1 MNKGVATATG
11 ASLSY
16 GENWHAINWPQVYR
30 NVRRLQTRIVKGVKA
45 GRMRRVRALRNI
57 LTRSF
62 SGRALAIKRV
72 SSNQGKRTPGVDNVL
87 LNTPKKKAQALRDL
101 RSNGYQP
108 LPLKRTYLRKKDGT
122 PRPLGIPAMRDR
134 ARQALHLLPLDPVA
148 ETLADPNSYGFRK
161 ERSTADAMAQCFN
174 ALAKKR
180 SPQWVLEGDIKS
192 CFDGISHN
200 WLMAHIPM
208 DKGILRKWLKAG
220 YVEQHVLYPTDA
232 GTPQGGIVSPALAN
246 MTLNGLGL
254 ALGEK
259 FSVTERLKRNTQV
272 GLVLYADDFII
283 TGRTK
288 ELLTDEV
295 KPLVEDFLQERGLE
309 LSQTKTRITHIRD
322 GFDFLGQNIR
332 KYQGKLLIK
341 PSTRSVQA
349 LVAKVRAIVKGSLH
363 LSAGLLVQRL
373 NPIIKGWANYHQHVV
388 SKKTFGQVD
397 THIFHL
403 LWRWIKRKHPQK
415 SASWRRKK
423 YFPANGTRNWVF
435 TGAVVGQHEEPK
447 NVTLCLAADTPIK
460 RHLKIRSEANPYD
473 QEWEV
478 YFEERLGLQMVNT
491 TKGYRRLVHLWYGQ
505 EGSCAVCAQKITRQS
520 GWATGRL
527 VRRTSESNR
536 KANLVLL
543 HPACHRRVRPPT
555 VSSYRVP
562 QEGAFRRA

>member
-1 MNKGVATATG
+1 M
-11 ASLSY
+11 
-16 GENWHAINWPQVYR
+16 
-30 NVRRLQTRIVKGVKA
+30 RRLQTRIVKAVKA
-45 GRMRRVRALRNI
+45 GRKRKVRALRNI
-57 LTRSF
+57 LTHSF

-101 RSNGYQP
+101 RLNGYQP
-108 LPLKRTYLRKKDGT
+108 LPLKRAYLRKKDGT

-134 ARQALHLLPLDPVA
+134 ARQALHLLSLDPVA

-161 ERSTADAMAQCFN
+161 ERSTADAIAQCFN
-174 ALAKKR
+174 ALAKKG

-208 DKGILRKWLKAG
+208 EKGILSKWLKAG
-220 YVEQHVLYPTDA
+220 YVEQHVWYPTDA
-232 GTPQGGIVSPALAN
+232 GTPQGGIISPALAN
-246 MTLNGLGL
+246 MTLNGLGR

-259 FSVTERLKRNTQV
+259 LSVTERLKRNSQV

-288 ELLTDEV
+288 ELLANEV
-295 KPLVEDFLQERGLE
+295 KPLVESFLQERGLE

-349 LVAKVRAIVKGSLH
+349 LLAKVRAVIKGSLH

-373 NPIIKGWANYHQHVV
+373 NPIIKGWANHHQHVV
-388 SKKTFGQVD
+388 SKQTFGQVD
-397 THIFHL
+397 THLFRM
-403 LWRWIKRKHPQK
+403 LWRWIKRKHPKK
-415 SASWRRKK
+415 SATWKRKK
-423 YFPANGTRNWVF
+423 YFPAIGTRNWVF
-435 TGAVVGQHEEPK
+435 TGAVLGKHEERK
-447 NVTLCLAADTPIK
+447 SVTLCKAADTPIK
-460 RHLKIRSEANPYD
+460 RHLKIRGEANPYD
-473 QEWEV
+473 PQWDV
-478 YFEERLGLQMVNT
+478 YFEERLGLQMVDT
-491 TKGYRRLVHLWYGQ
+491 PQGYRRLVHLWFGQ

-520 GWATGRL
+520 GWATSRL
-527 VRRTSESNR
+527 VRRTSENNR

-555 VSSYRVP
+555 VSSHRVP
-562 QEGAFRRA
+562 QEGAFRKA

>member
-16 GENWHAINWPQVYR
+16 GVNWHAINWLQVYR
-30 NVRRLQTRIVKGVKA
+30 NVRRLQTRIVKAVKA
-45 GRMRRVRALRNI
+45 GRKRRVRALRNI

-101 RSNGYQP
+101 RSNGYLP
-108 LPLKRTYLRKKDGT
+108 LPLKRVYLRKKDGT
-122 PRPLGIPAMRDR
+122 PRPIGIPAMRDR
-134 ARQALHLLPLDPVA
+134 ARQAMHLLPLDPVA

-161 ERSTADAMAQCFN
+161 ERSTADAIAQCFN
-174 ALAKKR
+174 ALAKKG

-208 DKGILRKWLKAG
+208 EKGILRKWLKAG

-232 GTPQGGIVSPALAN
+232 GTPQGGIISPALAN
-246 MTLNGLGL
+246 MTLNGLGR

-288 ELLTDEV
+288 ELLADEV
-295 KPLVEDFLQERGLE
+295 KPLVESFLQERGLE

-349 LVAKVRAIVKGSLH
+349 LVAKVRAVVKGSLH

-373 NPIIKGWANYHQHVV
+373 NPIIKGWANHHQHVV

-397 THIFHL
+397 THIFRM
-403 LWRWIKRKHPQK
+403 LWRWIKRKHPKK
-415 SASWRRKK
+415 SATWKRKK
-423 YFPANGTRNWVF
+423 YFRANGARNWVF
-435 TGAVVGQHEEPK
+435 TGVVSGKTSEQKIVHLYE
-447 NVTLCLAADTPIK
+447 AQGTPIK
-460 RHLKIRSEANPYD
+460 RHLKIRGEANPYD
-473 QEWEV
+473 PQWEV

-491 TKGYRRLVHLWYGQ
+491 PQGYRRLVHLWFGQ

-520 GWATGRL
+520 GWATGCL
-527 VRRTSESNR
+527 VRRTSENNR

-543 HPACHRRVRPPT
+543 HPTCHRRVRPPT
-555 VSSYRVP
+555 VGSHRVP
-562 QEGAFRRA
+562 QGRGV

>member
-16 GENWHAINWPQVYR
+16 GANWHAINWPRVYR
-30 NVRRLQTRIVKGVKA
+30 NVRRLQTRIVKAVKA
-45 GRMRRVRALRNI
+45 GRKRKVRALRNI
-57 LTRSF
+57 LTHSF

-87 LNTPKKKAQALRDL
+87 LNTPKKKAQAIRDL

-108 LPLKRTYLRKKDGT
+108 LPLKRAYRRKKDGT

-134 ARQALHLLPLDPVA
+134 ARQALHLLSLDPVA

-161 ERSTADAMAQCFN
+161 ERSTADAIAQCFN
-174 ALAKKR
+174 ALAKKG

-208 DKGILRKWLKAG
+208 EKGILSKWLKAG
-220 YVEQHVLYPTDA
+220 YVEQHVWYPTDA
-232 GTPQGGIVSPALAN
+232 GTPQGGIISPALAN
-246 MTLNGLGL
+246 MTLNGLGR

-259 FSVTERLKRNTQV
+259 LSVTERLKRNSQV

-288 ELLTDEV
+288 ELLANEV
-295 KPLVEDFLQERGLE
+295 KPLVESFLQERGLE

-349 LVAKVRAIVKGSLH
+349 LLAKVRAVIKGSLH

-373 NPIIKGWANYHQHVV
+373 NPIIKGWANHHQHVV
-388 SKKTFGQVD
+388 SKQTFGQVD
-397 THIFHL
+397 THLFRM
-403 LWRWIKRKHPQK
+403 LWRWIKRKHPKK
-415 SASWRRKK
+415 SATWKRKK
-423 YFPANGTRNWVF
+423 YFPAIGTRNWVF
-435 TGAVVGQHEEPK
+435 TGAVLGKHEERK
-447 NVTLCLAADTPIK
+447 SVTLCKAADTPIK
-460 RHLKIRSEANPYD
+460 RHLKIRGEANPYD
-473 QEWEV
+473 PQWDV
-478 YFEERLGLQMVNT
+478 YFEERLGLQMVDT
-491 TKGYRRLVHLWYGQ
+491 PQGYRRLVHLWFGQ

-543 HPACHRRVRPPT
+543 HPACHRRVRSPT
-555 VSSYRVP
+555 VSSHRVP
-562 QEGAFRRA
+562 QEGAFRKA